1 KTDEKVAHFES
12 VIPEIAKQ
20 TSSLERR
27 AIEAEREVESMKKA
41 EFMQEFVGEEFDGV
55 VSSVVK
61 FGLFV
66 ELPNT
71 VEGLIHIT

>member
-1 KTDEKVAHFES
+1 HFTSPIRRYPDLLVHRMVREYGNKTDEKVAHFES

-41 EFMQEFVGEEFDGV
+41 EFMQEFVGEEFDG
-55 VSSVVK
+55 
-61 FGLFV
+61 
-66 ELPNT
+66 
-71 VEGLIHIT
+71 